1 MTLVR
6 APEHVA
12 AEILEELI
20 DRVRNGDEVEITR
33 DGEAIVRLAA
43 SAAQPKT
50 RYAAGFTSGSGD
62 MPRGQ
67 DGA

>member
-20 DRVRNGDEVEITR
+20 DRVQDGDEVEITR
-33 DGEAIVRLAA
+33 DGEAIARLAV
-43 SAAQPKT
+43 S
-50 RYAAGFTSGSGD
+50 
-62 MPRGQ
+62 PRQAERKNRFAPGIKVR
-67 DGA
+67 

>member
-33 DGEAIVRLAA
+33 DGETIARLSNYAPKRRFGAGVRFPQ
-43 SAAQPKT
+43 S
-50 RYAAGFTSGSGD
+50 
-62 MPRGQ
+62 
-67 DGA
+67 